1 MHKSTLNNMLG
12 RQLIIRLQHLHMRVL
27 RELASGVLNAKF
39 LTFSIPNTKNSATSD
54 TSNVKILAWGY
65 NVVLKMRWYRLKC

>member
-1 MHKSTLNNMLG
+1 MLKSTLNNILG
-12 RQLIIRLQHLHMRVL
+12 RQLIIGLQHLHMRIL

-39 LTFSIPNTKNSATSD
+39 LAFSIPNTQNSATSN

-65 NVVLKMRWYRLKC
+65 NVVLKMRWYGLK